1 LLIAF
6 GYFKNFNN
14 QWPKIAEIQ
23 IYKVWLSKIGN
34 SNLFVSWLFCIKN
47 KKMFNIIPL
56 ILILICLIL
65 IINIVIKK
73 FSALASLDV
82 ASIPAEREARFK
94 ERIMGNRLK
103 KNYFKYYSKLQKI
116 IRPIGEALGNFF
128 KMLYRRL
135 VEFKDSYNR
144 GESIVMDQ
152 ESHIRKLSAEAAE
165 NFKNNDFDEAEKK
178 YIEIIS
184 LDSKNIDAFR
194 SLGQLYLNQK
204 KYQEAEQ
211 TLAHVLKLL
220 EKQINQPAGTLPDEV
235 NLQLAET
242 YFNLAELGIGKSS
255 LVEASA
261 HIVEALQ
268 VIPNNPRYLDMK
280 LEISIINKDKKT
292 AEEAWEKLTEVNP
305 ENQKLEDFKKKI
317 SEI

>member
-1 LLIAF
+1 
-6 GYFKNFNN
+6 
-14 QWPKIAEIQ
+14 
-23 IYKVWLSKIGN
+23 
-34 SNLFVSWLFCIKN
+34 
-47 KKMFNIIPL
+47 MFNILPL
-56 ILILICLIL
+56 ILILISLIL

-103 KNYFKYYSKLQKI
+103 KSYFKYYSKFQKI
-116 IRPIGEALGNFF
+116 IRPIGETLGDFL

-135 VEFKDSYNR
+135 VEFKKNYNR
-144 GESIVMDQ
+144 AENIVMDQ
-152 ESHIRKLSAEAAE
+152 ESHIRKLLAEATE
-165 NFKNNDFDEAEKK
+165 NFKTGNDDEAEKR
-178 YIEIIS
+178 YIEVIS
-184 LDSKNIDAFR
+184 LDSKSIDAFR

-220 EKQINQPAGTLPDEV
+220 EKQINQPTGTLPEEV

-242 YFNLAELGIGKSS
+242 YFNLAELCVGKKN
-255 LVEASA
+255 LVEASS
-261 HIVEALQ
+261 HIIEALQ

-292 AEEAWEKLTEVNP
+292 AEEAWQKLTEVNP

>member
-1 LLIAF
+1 
-6 GYFKNFNN
+6 
-14 QWPKIAEIQ
+14 
-23 IYKVWLSKIGN
+23 
-34 SNLFVSWLFCIKN
+34 
-47 KKMFNIIPL
+47 MFNIIPL
-56 ILILICLIL
+56 IIILACLIL

-116 IRPIGEALGNFF
+116 TRPIGAVLGNFL

-135 VEFKDSYNR
+135 VEFKDNYNK
-144 GESIVMDQ
+144 GQSIVMDQ
-152 ESHIRKLSAEAAE
+152 ESHIRKLLAEATE
-165 NFKNNDFDEAEKK
+165 NLKNSNHDEAEKR

-184 LDSKNIDAFR
+184 LDSKSIDAFR
-194 SLGQLYLNQK
+194 ALGQLYLNQK

-220 EKQINQPAGTLPDEV
+220 EKQINQPTGTLPEEV

-242 YFNLAELGIGKSS
+242 YFNLAELGMEKNN
-255 LVEASA
+255 LVEPSS

-280 LEISIINKDKKT
+280 LEISIINKDKNT
-292 AEEAWEKLTEVNP
+292 AEEALDKLAEVNP
-305 ENQKLEDFKKKI
+305 ENQKLEDFRKKI
-317 SEI
+317 SEIQ

>member
-1 LLIAF
+1 
-6 GYFKNFNN
+6 
-14 QWPKIAEIQ
+14 
-23 IYKVWLSKIGN
+23 
-34 SNLFVSWLFCIKN
+34 
-47 KKMFNIIPL
+47 MFNIIPL

-65 IINIVIKK
+65 IMNIVIKK

-103 KNYFKYYSKLQKI
+103 KGYFKYYTKLLKI
-116 IRPIGEALGNFF
+116 TRPIGMALSNFL

-135 VEFKDSYNR
+135 VEFRENYNK
-144 GESIVMDQ
+144 GENIVMDQ
-152 ESHIRKLSAEAAE
+152 ESHIRKLMAEATE
-165 NFKNNDFDEAEKK
+165 NLKDGNYDDAEKI

-184 LDSKNIDAFR
+184 MDSKNIDAFR
-194 SLGQLYLNQK
+194 ALGQLYLNQK

-211 TLAHVLKLL
+211 TLVHVLKLL
-220 EKQINQPAGTLPDEV
+220 EKQINQPKGTLPDEI

-242 YFNLAELGIGKSS
+242 YFNLAELGMGKNG
-255 LVEASA
+255 LIEASQ
-261 HIVEALQ
+261 HIIEALE

-292 AEEAWEKLTEVNP
+292 AEEAWQKLAEVNP

-317 SEI
+317 SELQ